1 MGNDLP
7 LVCICLPTFN
17 VASTVRETLASIL
30 AQTYSNLVVHVSDN
44 ASTDD
49 TLKVIESIAD
59 SRVHIH
65 RNDVNIGGEGNFNRC
80 IQLAEGKY
88 TAIFHADDVYESD
101 MVASQVAFLERHPA
115 AGAVFTNATII
126 DEEGRQIGAMGLPK
140 GMTALND
147 LYDFSTL
154 FKAILRHSNV
164 FICPSAMVRTQ
175 VYQQEIKCW
184 RGTEFKSS
192 ADLDI
197 WLRILQKHPVGYL
210 QQRLMRYRLSDS
222 QGTAQV
228 RLRTGR
234 ADFFLVADHYLAQ
247 AATYA
252 LLDAKDLSNYKRL
265 ERTDRVTR
273 AINLFVAGQTVQV
286 TALLHDIPS
295 WDALAGAFRDKR
307 GMLTLLGALYI
318 IVLSAL
324 RLRAPARLLLAY
336 MKRISRK

>member
-1 MGNDLP
+1 
-7 LVCICLPTFN
+7 
-17 VASTVRETLASIL
+17 
-30 AQTYSNLVVHVSDN
+30 
-44 ASTDD
+44 
-49 TLKVIESIAD
+49 
-59 SRVHIH
+59 
-65 RNDVNIGGEGNFNRC
+65 
-80 IQLAEGKY
+80 
-88 TAIFHADDVYESD
+88 
-101 MVASQVAFLERHPA
+101 
-115 AGAVFTNATII
+115 
-126 DEEGRQIGAMGLPK
+126 
-140 GMTALND
+140 
-147 LYDFSTL
+147 
-154 FKAILRHSNV
+154 
-164 FICPSAMVRTQ
+164 
-175 VYQQEIKCW
+175 
-184 RGTEFKSS
+184 
-192 ADLDI
+192 
-197 WLRILQKHPVGYL
+197 
-210 QQRLMRYRLSDS
+210 MRYRLSDS

-234 ADFFLVADHYLAQ
+234 ADFFLVVDHYLAQ

-295 WDALAGAFRDKR
+295 RDALAGAFRDKR